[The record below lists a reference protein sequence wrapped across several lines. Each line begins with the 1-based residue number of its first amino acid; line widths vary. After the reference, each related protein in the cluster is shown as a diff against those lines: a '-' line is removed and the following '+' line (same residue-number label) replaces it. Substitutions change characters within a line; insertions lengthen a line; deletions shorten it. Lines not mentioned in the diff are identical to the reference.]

1 MQDEVFRLKSNMTF
15 LEFLSN
21 SNMFGVQIPETVF
34 HAPEFKKMIWPQNAY
49 SKGHI
54 GVSSSMEPILL
65 LISTS

>member
-49 SKGHI
+49 KLYETNTFIDFYFVGK
-54 GVSSSMEPILL
+54 SS
-65 LISTS
+65 